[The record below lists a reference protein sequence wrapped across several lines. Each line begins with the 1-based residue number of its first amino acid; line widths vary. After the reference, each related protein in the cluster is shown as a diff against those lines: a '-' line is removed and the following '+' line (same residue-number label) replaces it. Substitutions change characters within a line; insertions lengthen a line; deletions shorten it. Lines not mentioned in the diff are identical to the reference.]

1 MEFFFSG
8 FCRIR
13 PVVQGYPRDR
23 LFCSRRI
30 RIILMLAN
38 LRVVSGISKRRSLRK
53 VLLKM
58 SCKHSK
64 SKVRS

>member
-8 FCRIR
+8 FCQIR
-13 PVVQGYPRDR
+13 PVVLGYPRDR
-23 LFCSRRI
+23 LFYSRRI
-30 RIILMLAN
+30 RIILMLVS

-53 VLLKM
+53 VLFKM
-58 SCKHSK
+58 SYKHSK